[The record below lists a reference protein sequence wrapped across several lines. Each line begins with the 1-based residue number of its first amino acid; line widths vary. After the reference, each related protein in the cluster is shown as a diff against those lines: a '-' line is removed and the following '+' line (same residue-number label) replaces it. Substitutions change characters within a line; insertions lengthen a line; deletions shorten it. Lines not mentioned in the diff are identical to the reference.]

1 MDIDILPD
9 EIIRE
14 IISWINY
21 ITPLTRHLL
30 PTLNKRWAKLAL
42 SLCIPISNYKQY
54 RHAIKRGDYLSLI
67 SSSFRGPDHNEWRSL
82 LVKQACK
89 SGWLGIASALVHK
102 YVIERL
108 LRSLYEFRNGAV
120 VDVMATKR
128 EDRTIIII

>member
-21 ITPLTRHLL
+21 ITPLTHHLL

-42 SLCIPISNYKQY
+42 SLRIAISNYKQY

-67 SSSFRGPDHNEWRSL
+67 SSSFPGPDHNEWRFL
-82 LVKQACK
+82 LVKQGCK

-102 YVIERL
+102 LDYTMSYELSMSAARYNHENIL
-108 LRSLYEFRNGAV
+108 LLLL
-120 VDVMATKR
+120 
-128 EDRTIIII
+128 I